1 MTTAVYINME
11 GKVAL
16 VTGGAYG
23 MGRASALRFA
33 GCGASV
39 VVADTDVDRGMETV
53 ELIGDAGGE
62 GVFTR
67 ADVSLAE
74 DVEAMAAFIHET
86 YGGLDYAHNN
96 AGIIGPQDS
105 VVKYPLAQW
114 ELLLRN
120 NLTSVFLC
128 MKAELPMMLARGGGA
143 IVNVASETT
152 YKGNVGDVAYTAS
165 KHGVVGLT
173 TVAGLQYAKR
183 GIRVNAICPGN
194 VETGIMESARQF
206 LTPEQLH
213 HMETAQPIGR
223 LGQPAEIAELV
234 VWLCSDAAIL
244 VNAAKIAADS
254 GWHVA

>member
-1 MTTAVYINME
+1 
-11 GKVAL
+11 
-16 VTGGAYG
+16 
-23 MGRASALRFA
+23 
-33 GCGASV
+33 
-39 VVADTDVDRGMETV
+39 
-53 ELIGDAGGE
+53 
-62 GVFTR
+62 
-67 ADVSLAE
+67 
-74 DVEAMAAFIHET
+74 
-86 YGGLDYAHNN
+86 
-96 AGIIGPQDS
+96 
-105 VVKYPLAQW
+105 
-114 ELLLRN
+114 
-120 NLTSVFLC
+120 
-128 MKAELPMMLARGGGA
+128 MKAELPLIMARGGGA

-165 KHGVVGLT
+165 KHGVIGLT

-213 HMETAQPIGR
+213 YMETVQPIGR